1 MNKLGLI
8 YVFITIVVAL
18 IILLVVDSRYVKKDI
33 YQFSSTALTVDDV
46 RVRSGLYF
54 GHNVRVIGVLYPL
67 FDGDVAVNA
76 VLIPNK
82 DFLEFSRT
90 FLDSFFV
97 RLGDIMVPE
106 GGVAIKEECFG
117 EYVSVTGTMSSFSG
131 LPSLEPV
138 VFIQD
143 FLVERN

>member
-1 MNKLGLI
+1 MLKDSLI
-8 YVFITIVVAL
+8 YVFITIVVAI
-18 IILLVVDSRYVKKDI
+18 IILRVVDSRYVKKDI

-82 DFLEFSRT
+82 DFLEFRRT
-90 FLDSFFV
+90 FLDSYFV
-97 RLGDIMVPE
+97 MLGVIMLSE
-106 GGVAIKEECFG
+106 GGVAIKEVCFG
-117 EYVSVTGTMSSFSG
+117 VYVLVIGTLCFVIG
-131 LPSLEPV
+131 LVLFV
-138 VFIQD
+138 LFVFI
-143 FLVERN
+143 